1 MTKGG
6 YQIIDLEGRELESGV
21 GMVYDDIYKK
31 IEGTRK
37 AILISG
43 LNVGGTEYHDTFVEL
58 TANGSNYEGTIY
70 GKSITI
76 SDINVVTVTN
86 ATVTEPDEPSTEPD
100 EPDEPTT
107 NPEE

>member
-6 YQIIDLEGRELESGV
+6 YQIIDLKNKELTSGV
-21 GMVYDDIYKK
+21 GMVYEGIYDK

-58 TANGSNYEGTIY
+58 TVNESNFVGTIY
-70 GKSITI
+70 GKTITI
-76 SDINVVTVTN
+76 SDNDVLTVTN
-86 ATVTEPDEPSTEPD
+86 PVVPDDEVVPDDDNEATE
-100 EPDEPTT
+100 
-107 NPEE
+107 

>member
-1 MTKGG
+1 MLKGG
-6 YQIIDLEGRELESGV
+6 YQIIDLQNKELESGV
-21 GMVYDDIYKK
+21 GMVYEGTYDK

-58 TANGSNYEGTIY
+58 TVNGSNYEGTIY

-76 SDINVVTVTN
+76 SDADVVTVTN
-86 ATVTEPDEPSTEPD
+86 A
-100 EPDEPTT
+100 
-107 NPEE
+107 